1 MIVCKSKR
9 EIEYLKKAGALASW
23 TQEKMAEIIA
33 PGITTREIDR
43 LAEDFIVSNGARPAF
58 KGYRGFP
65 ATVCTSVNNEV
76 VHGIPGKRVLEE
88 GDLISLDVG
97 TIIDGFYGDCAR
109 TVPVGK
115 VSDEAERLIRITRES
130 LQMGISQACEG
141 GRLTDISHAI
151 QKYAESRGYSV
162 VRDYVGH
169 GIGRSMHEAPQ
180 IPNFGPPNRGPR
192 LRRGMT
198 LAIEPMVNVGGYEVR
213 TLEDGWTVV
222 TVDGTLSAHFED
234 TIVIDGATAQ
244 VLTQP

>member
-9 EIEYLKKAGALASW
+9 EIEYLKRAGSLAARA
-23 TQEKMAEIIA
+23 QEKMAEIIG

-43 LAEDFIVSNGARPAF
+43 LAEEFIIKNGARPAF

-65 ATVCTSVNNEV
+65 ASVCTSVNNEV
-76 VHGIPGKRVLEE
+76 VHGIPGDRVLKE

-109 TVPVGK
+109 TVPVGI
-115 VSDEAERLIRITRES
+115 VSDEAEHLIEVTRAS
-130 LQMGISQACEG
+130 LQRGISRACQG

-151 QKYAESRGYSV
+151 QEYAESKGYSV

-234 TIVIDGATAQ
+234 TIVIDGDTAQ

>member
-1 MIVCKSKR
+1 MIICKSKR
-9 EIEYLKKAGALASW
+9 EIDFLLKAGRIAAQA
-23 TQEKMAEIIA
+23 QEKMAEIIA
-33 PGITTREIDR
+33 PGITTAEIDR
-43 LAEDFIVSNGARPAF
+43 LAEEFITRNGARPAF

-65 ATVCTSVNNEV
+65 ASVCTSVNDEV
-76 VHGIPGKRVLEE
+76 VHGIPGDRILKE
-88 GDLISLDVG
+88 GDIISLDVG

-115 VSDEAERLIRITRES
+115 INKEAQRLIEVTMQS
-130 LQMGISQACEG
+130 LKEGIALAREG

-151 QKYAESRGYSV
+151 QSYVEENGYSV

-192 LRRGMT
+192 LKKGMT
-198 LAIEPMVNVGGYEVR
+198 LAIEPMVNCGTYKVK

-222 TVDGTLSAHFED
+222 TSDGKLSAHFED
-234 TIVIDGATAQ
+234 SIVIDGDTAQ
-244 VLTQP
+244 ILTKP